1 MAATRLKFGGG
12 LLFQAARLPN
22 SGAVESARESDIVR
36 SLIACRLGTQ
46 LTVYASFFVEKT
58 MSERDN
64 ESFDLDE
71 EFLAEAEDNTDYD
84 RILDKVDKR
93 VRQQPGTKK
102 VGKAAWSRL
111 EEVLADRRLE
121 KDLKDSFEDE
131 Q

>member
-1 MAATRLKFGGG
+1 MFLKHKRPFRPTRLPKFG
-12 LLFQAARLPN
+12 
-22 SGAVESARESDIVR
+22 AVDNYPESDIVR
-36 SLIACRLGTQ
+36 SLIAHPFGTQ
-46 LTVYASFFVEKT
+46 LTVSERFFEENT

-84 RILDKVDKR
+84 RILDKVDRR
-93 VRQQPGTKK
+93 VRAQPGTPKR
-102 VGKAAWSRL
+102 GKAAWSRL